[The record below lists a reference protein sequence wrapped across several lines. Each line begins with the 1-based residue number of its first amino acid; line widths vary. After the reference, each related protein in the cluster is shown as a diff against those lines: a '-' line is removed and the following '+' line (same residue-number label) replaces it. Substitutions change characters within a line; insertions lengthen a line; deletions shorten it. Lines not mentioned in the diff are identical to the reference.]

1 MEISNYTV
9 DEWAQIEARVMAHLY
24 LPHPLARESEFRFV
38 ERDKRFGNLPVYKVR
53 CKITN
58 DVAPFGERVPETEV
72 YVAPLYD
79 VMKRNSTMGL
89 FAIRW
94 TRKSRIEEIKHAVA
108 WLLMQDKEAVILR
121 AFDP

>member
-1 MEISNYTV
+1 MEISNHTV
-9 DEWAQIEARVMAHLY
+9 DEWAHIEARVMAY
-24 LPHPLARESEFRFV
+24 LDLLHPLARDSEFRFI
-38 ERDKRFGNLPVYKVR
+38 ERDKRFGGVPVYKVR

-58 DVAPFGERVPETEV
+58 DCAPLGELVPETEV

-79 VMKRNSTMGL
+79 VIKRNSTMGL

-94 TRKSRIEEIKHAVA
+94 TRKTRIEEIKHAVA

-121 AFDP
+121 AFEP